1 MERKDLH
8 RRVWDEMLFAGMRAN
23 YFGELVSRYQHFEKA
38 IRVFVLVA
46 SSSAAAT
53 VLTSAAEW
61 VKFGL
66 PLLAAGG
73 SFWLLFSQ
81 YSMLARD
88 AADLRSGWCSLE
100 AEYERL
106 FNHLDDA
113 GSEAVFD
120 QIYERGNGLS
130 KAGTKFPSNK
140 KRLSYWLDEV
150 AQVANARYA

>member
-1 MERKDLH
+1 MEHKGLY

-23 YFGELVSRYQHFEKA
+23 YFGELVSRYQHLEKA

-46 SSSAAAT
+46 SSGAAAT
-53 VLTSAAEW
+53 VLTSAPDW

-66 PLLAAGG
+66 PLLAAVG

-81 YSMLARD
+81 YSILARD
-88 AADLRSGWCSLE
+88 AADLHAGWSSLE

-106 FNHLDDA
+106 WNHLDEPA
-113 GSEAVFD
+113 SETVFD

-130 KAGTKFPSNK
+130 KAGTKFPNNK
-140 KRLSYWLDEV
+140 KRLGYWLDEV
-150 AQVANARYA
+150 VQIANARYA